1 MKRTKYENEKTLLL
15 YIIIILA
22 IIIFSYFIIITYLNT
37 DDFMVTVLS
46 DSMEPTLYRG
56 DITIIKSETTYN
68 IDDIIVFEQPDGIY
82 IHRIIAERE
91 GFEFR
96 TAGDRT
102 GAPDQWSIIK
112 EDIKG
117 KVILTIPK
125 AGHINLWLAG
135 K

>member
-1 MKRTKYENEKTLLL
+1 MKKTDYKNEKTLLL
-15 YIIIILA
+15 YITIILT
-22 IIIFSYFIIITYLNT
+22 IIMFSYFVMITYLNT
-37 DDFMVTVLS
+37 DNFMVTVLS

-56 DITIIKSETTYN
+56 DITIIKNETIYN

-125 AGHINLWLAG
+125 AGHINLWLA
-135 K
+135 KK